1 MEILIIGTGALAVLF
16 AARLSQA
23 GQDITLLGTWPDGL
37 KALDQSGARLV
48 DTDGKEQRFLVRV
61 TDDPQDCRGVKYAIV
76 LVKSWQT
83 ERAADQLANCLAEDG
98 FALTLQ
104 NGLGNREILANKLG
118 SGRVVLRTTTIGG
131 TLLGPGLVKAGGEG
145 LLSIEAN
152 PVFDPLGEALKSA
165 NFKLEIVKDV
175 RSLVWGKL
183 IISSA
188 INPLTALLRVSNG
201 ELLNRPSARAL
212 MHGLAEE
219 TATVASSERVNLA
232 FSDPVAM
239 VEEVTRN
246 TAVNHS
252 SMFQDIQRGA
262 PTEIDAI
269 CGAITRVGQ
278 QNNVPTPINQVCWRL
293 VQALVQSEGN
303 G

>member
-1 MEILIIGTGALAVLF
+1 MEILIIGTGSLAVLF

-23 GQDITLLGTWPDGL
+23 GQDITLLGTWQSGL

-48 DTDGKEQRFLVRV
+48 DAGGKEQRFLVRA
-61 TDDPQDCRGVKYAIV
+61 TDDPQDCRDIKYAIV

-83 ERAADQLANCLAEDG
+83 ERAAGQLASCLADDG

-104 NGLGNREILANKLG
+104 NGLGNREILVNKLG
-118 SGRVVLRTTTIGG
+118 TGRVVLGTTTTGG
-131 TLLGPGLVKAGGEG
+131 TMLGPGLVKAGGEG

-175 RSLVWGKL
+175 RSLIWGKL
-183 IISSA
+183 VISSA

-212 MHGLAEE
+212 MYGLADE
-219 TATVASSERVNLA
+219 TARVASSERVKLA
-232 FSDPVAM
+232 FSDPAIM
-239 VEEVTRN
+239 VEEVARS

-293 VQALVQSEGN
+293 VQALVQSAGN